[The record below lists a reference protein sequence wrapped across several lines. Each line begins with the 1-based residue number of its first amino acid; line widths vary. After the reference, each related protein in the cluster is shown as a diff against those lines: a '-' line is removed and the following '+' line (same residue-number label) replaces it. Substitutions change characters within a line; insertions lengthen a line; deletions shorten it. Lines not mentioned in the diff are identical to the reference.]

1 MQIFVGT
8 LITTISILIIGFLIW
23 YNHFY
28 MIAFGRGLPEALFY
42 QRMIATLIP
51 SAPFIV
57 FIYLVFKHP
66 IFGNNDEKE
75 TPVKKK
81 WSLALIAIGFVCVC
95 ILWPWPSGALINVYF
110 YETQAGAM
118 MACSTMESDAHSTF
132 AAISSYYSYPDN
144 IELPSVEQLIEEEG
158 LHIYYSVTI
167 QGDPEKDIF
176 VTVIDDSAKCP
187 KGKKL
192 VAHLGEGEPEWK
204 D

>member
-42 QRMIATLIP
+42 QRMIATVIP

-75 TPVKKK
+75 TPIKKK
-81 WSLALIAIGFVCVC
+81 WSLARIAIGFVCVC
-95 ILWPWPSGALINVYF
+95 ILWPWPSGVLINLYF
-110 YETQAGAM
+110 YTTQKGAIVV
-118 MACSTMESDAHSTF
+118 CNKMESDAQNTL
-132 AAISSYYSYPDN
+132 AAISSHYSNPDN
-144 IELPSVEQLIEEEG
+144 IALPSLDRLIEEEG
-158 LHIYYSVTI
+158 LSLYYSVTI
-167 QGDPEKDIF
+167 EGDPEKDLF

-192 VAHLGEGEPEWK
+192 VTSMGGGEPEWK